1 MDVSESTQP
10 PLVIRTPN
18 RDFACGLHVIPH
30 GRSGLYV
37 GATNRFITVPDAGP
51 TAGEHLSLVH
61 GLLHQFR
68 VDLRTTAVKDL
79 RWGYRPAS
87 SDGAPLIGTCGLPG
101 LLLAT
106 GTYRN
111 GILMA
116 PAVAAIITAA
126 LLDRP
131 TPLCNPY
138 QPTARPDRTQRGFRQ
153 LLAEEAAHMTSVF
166 LDPDGA
172 LPYDRE
178 RQLST
183 TLANLLDLALA
194 SHQDVGLHREQL
206 RAQLAAHPT
215 VEGVC
220 RVFDTWE
227 T

>member
-1 MDVSESTQP
+1 
-10 PLVIRTPN
+10 
-18 RDFACGLHVIPH
+18 
-30 GRSGLYV
+30 
-37 GATNRFITVPDAGP
+37 
-51 TAGEHLSLVH
+51 
-61 GLLHQFR
+61 
-68 VDLRTTAVKDL
+68 
-79 RWGYRPAS
+79 
-87 SDGAPLIGTCGLPG
+87 
-101 LLLAT
+101 
-106 GTYRN
+106 
-111 GILMA
+111 
-116 PAVAAIITAA
+116 
-126 LLDRP
+126 
-131 TPLCNPY
+131 
-138 QPTARPDRTQRGFRQ
+138 
-153 LLAEEAAHMTSVF
+153 MTSVF